1 MSTLTTT
8 QPRVALF
15 MTYLGGGGAE
25 RVMFN
30 LASGLVERGLN
41 VDFVIGKAWGPH
53 MGKVP
58 PKIRVV
64 DLATSGIWQTT
75 QALTR
80 YLKKEQPVA
89 LLSAQ
94 HLANEMAIWAKRL
107 AKVSTRIVVSE
118 HNTLSQA
125 IKRTSKIRKYSIP
138 LLIRYFYPWADG
150 IVAVSQGVA
159 EDLSRSTGIPLNR
172 IHTIYNSVLSPQLL
186 EKAKAPLEHPWFS
199 PREPPIILGVGK
211 LEAQKDFPT
220 LIRAFASVR
229 QVQPA
234 RLMIL
239 GWGPDRPKLEALIQ
253 ELNLEQDVSLA
264 GYVENPYCYMAA
276 AKVFVLSSAWEGLPT
291 VLIEA
296 MGVGTPV
303 VSTDCPS
310 GPREILGEGK
320 YGFLCPVGD
329 PKALAESILSVLSG
343 HSKIVP
349 PDWLAQFTSNAAT
362 QQYLKVLGLD

>member
-1 MSTLTTT
+1 MAT

-15 MTYLGGGGAE
+15 MAYLGGGGAE

-30 LASGLVERGLN
+30 LASGLVNYGLS
-41 VDFVIGKAWGPH
+41 VDFVIGKVWGPH
-53 MGKVP
+53 IE
-58 PKIRVV
+58 KIPSEVRVV
-64 DLATSGIWQTT
+64 DLASSGIWQTT

-80 YLKKEQPVA
+80 YLKEEQPVA

-94 HLANEMAIWAKRL
+94 HFANEMAIWAKRI
-107 AKVSTRIVVSE
+107 ARVKTRVVVSE

-125 IKRTSKIRKYSIP
+125 IKRTSKTRKYLIP
-138 LLIRYFYPWADG
+138 SFVRYFYPWADG
-150 IVAVSQGVA
+150 IVTVSQGVA
-159 EDLSRSTGIPLNR
+159 EDLSNFTGLPIHR
-172 IHTIYNSVLSPQLL
+172 ISTIYNSVLSPQLQ
-186 EKAKAPLEHPWFS
+186 EKAKVRLDHPWFC
-199 PREPPIILGVGK
+199 PGEPPVILGVGK

-220 LIRAFASVR
+220 LIKAFAQVR

-239 GWGPDRPKLEALIQ
+239 GWGPDRPQLEALAQ
-253 ELNLEQDVSLA
+253 ELKLEEDVSLA
-264 GYVENPYCYMAA
+264 GYVENPYCYMAR

-303 VSTDCPS
+303 VSTNCPS
-310 GPREILGEGK
+310 GAREILGDGK
-320 YGFLCPVGD
+320 YGLLSPVGD

-343 HSKIVP
+343 HTKTVDP
-349 PDWLAQFTSNAAT
+349 TWLDQFTSETAT
-362 QQYLKVLGLD
+362 RLYLEMLGVH